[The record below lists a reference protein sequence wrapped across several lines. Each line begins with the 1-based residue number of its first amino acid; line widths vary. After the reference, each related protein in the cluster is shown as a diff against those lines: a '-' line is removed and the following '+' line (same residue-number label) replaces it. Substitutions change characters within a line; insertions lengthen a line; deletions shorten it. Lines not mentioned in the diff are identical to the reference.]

1 MKTILI
7 IIFAIGL
14 GIFLDDDKAYE
25 KQEKEKRKDE
35 EDQAKVDSD
44 IRKLK
49 RKGKIIGAIIMAC
62 AILIGLNGG
71 ISFRSGSNGNFRTCG
86 YCHKTFTDSSNVK
99 SIKKTNMCNSCY
111 SSYKFGSEAKDAA
124 EKYKEG
130 N

>member
-14 GIFLDDDKAYE
+14 GVFIDDDKAYE
-25 KQEKEKRKDE
+25 KREKERRKDE

-44 IRKLK
+44 IRKHK
-49 RKGKIIGAIIMAC
+49 RNGKIIGAIIMAS
-62 AILIGLNGG
+62 AILICLNGG
-71 ISFRSGSNGNFRTCG
+71 ISLGSGSSGNSRTCR

-111 SSYKFGSEAKDAA
+111 SSYKFGSEAKEASKD
-124 EKYKEG
+124 YKEG